1 MQQWRRSA
9 RSWIFSIYIDEL
21 PYVIG
26 CLTCPKGLHFL
37 WFWVKNTSLP
47 LGIGTFFSILQLIHS
62 LPNFID
68 FNCPASKQVTKE
80 TIRIG
85 AGETVMYNTNPD
97 GADK

>member
-1 MQQWRRSA
+1 MQN
-9 RSWIFSIYIDEL
+9 FT
-21 PYVIG
+21 YV
-26 CLTCPKGLHFL
+26 
-37 WFWVKNTSLP
+37 
-47 LGIGTFFSILQLIHS
+47 SILQLIHS